1 MANIHSF
8 RRGQVF
14 SFTLTELILLIL
26 FILLLLLW
34 FITDKKDQELAKWSE
49 VTGTNAPQ
57 EFKDLYP
64 NFPDKTTEPDLRDQ
78 LIVANK
84 KIEELEDIVSKFKDK
99 TGKDDPSEIP
109 KSVKEMIA
117 DVEEGLGRNPPCWP
131 KGWPSKDLDYEKSDR
146 IFNVLFIGADKLAVI
161 ADYKNVYKD
170 QYELLPID
178 KSILSTNDNFEN
190 NALNIVS
197 SSQFIKS
204 FLPLLGDSKKALDI
218 EHSNLTLQRDCR
230 HEVRIFIENEDIT
243 RKEYIGLKE
252 ETVENIFTTF
262 RFRDDSYSDYLMK
275 YKQ

>member
-1 MANIHSF
+1 MFNIHSF
-8 RRGQVF
+8 RRGQIF

-34 FITDKKDQELAKWSE
+34 FVTDKQNKIINDWTE

-84 KIEELEDIVSKFKDK
+84 IIEEFKDK

-131 KGWPSKDLDYEKSDR
+131 KGWPAKDLDYEKSDR
-146 IFNVLFIGADKLAVI
+146 IFNVLFIGTNKLAVI
-161 ADYKNVYKD
+161 ADYEDVYKD

-178 KSILSTNDNFEN
+178 KNILSTNDNFKN
-190 NALNIVS
+190 NALNIIS
-197 SSQFIKS
+197 SNQFIRS
-204 FLPLLGDSKKALDI
+204 FEPLLKESKKAIDI
-218 EHSNLTLQRDCR
+218 KHNNLTLQRDCR

-243 RKEYIGLKE
+243 RKEYIRLKE

-262 RFRDDSYSDYLMK
+262 RFREDTYLDYLIK